1 MVAATLARVTEAQ
14 RQAMMRTGILL
25 TGGCTNLSGFA
36 TRVELDVRMNRP
48 TRYLPFLRIA
58 GLGVVL
64 GRLVTK
70 GGGLTALHSESWKV
84 TNVDDEELAAWCGAA
99 GASLEALWSSPAA
112 ISRAEYEEHGRE
124 RLKAKP
130 GLQFSSL

>member
-1 MVAATLARVTEAQ
+1 
-14 RQAMMRTGILL
+14 MMRTGILL

-36 TRVELDVRMNRP
+36 KRVELDVRMNRP

-58 GLGVVL
+58 ELGIVVRRL
-64 GRLVTK
+64 GDQARD
-70 GGGLTALHSESWKV
+70 GLTALHSESWKV
-84 TNVDDEELAAWCGAA
+84 TNVDDGALAAWCGAA

-130 GLQFSSL
+130 GLQFSAL